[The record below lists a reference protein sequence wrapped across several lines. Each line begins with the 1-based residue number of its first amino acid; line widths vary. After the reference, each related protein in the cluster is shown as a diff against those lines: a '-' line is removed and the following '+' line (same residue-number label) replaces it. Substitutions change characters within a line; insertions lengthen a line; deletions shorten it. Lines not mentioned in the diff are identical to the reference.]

1 MAEKDGYTVQDH
13 GFESPSDADRQ
24 GSHSYDRKTSYV
36 EASNIFGDVQTA
48 EQYGYVNRGLKSRH
62 VQFIAL
68 GGAIG
73 TGLFLGIGQ
82 ALYSYGPLSILL
94 GYSITGV
101 FIFMMMMSLVSF
113 SAPRHHQKIGNGT
126 DEVRASG

>member
-1 MAEKDGYTVQDH
+1 MEKNSYEVNNGFN
-13 GFESPSDADRQ
+13 GFESSSDPDRS
-24 GSHSYDRKTSYV
+24 GSHSYDRKASYV

-48 EQYGYVNRGLKSRH
+48 EEYGYVNRGLKSRH

-94 GYSITGV
+94 GYSITGL
-101 FIFMMMMSLVSF
+101 FIFAMMMSLVCSLPI
-113 SAPRHHQKIGNGT
+113 ADYAGCLC
-126 DEVRASG
+126 

>member
-1 MAEKDGYTVQDH
+1 MAEKTSYEVNSGL
-13 GFESPSDADRQ
+13 ADDNAPRQ
-24 GSHSYDRKTSYV
+24 GSAAWARKESVY
-36 EASNIFGDVQTA
+36 EGGEIFGDIETV
-48 EQYGYVNRGLKSRH
+48 ERYGYVERGLKSRH

-82 ALYSYGPLSILL
+82 ALYDYGPLSILL

-101 FIFMMMMSLVSF
+101 FIYMMMMSLVSF
-113 SAPRHHQKIGNGT
+113 GAHSERTPVEAKLTIIVG
-126 DEVRASG
+126 